1 MKPAYSIET
10 ERLLLRC
17 WELTDAAALL
27 ALLCEHREAMLPW
40 MPWVEPYP
48 VALETQVEEL
58 RGMRHRF
65 DGDQDYCYGVFDRA
79 SGEIVG
85 GCGLHTRSGPH
96 SRELGYWVRP
106 DRWGQGIATELAA
119 ALTRVGIEV
128 DEVQRIELRCE
139 PANRAS
145 ARVAEKLG
153 FRLEATLR
161 RRLGRALP
169 LRDALV
175 YSLLPEELPGSPA
188 AERARAVRAFDAVGA
203 RIF

>member
-17 WELTDAAALL
+17 WALEDAPELL
-27 ALLCEHREAMLPW
+27 ALLVEHREAMLPW

-58 RGMRHRF
+58 RGMRRRF
-65 DGDQDYCYGVFDRA
+65 DGDEDYCYGVFDRA
-79 SGEIVG
+79 SGAVVG

-139 PANRAS
+139 PTNRAS

-161 RRLGRALP
+161 RRLGREGP
-169 LRDALV
+169 LRDALI

-188 AERARAVRAFDAVGA
+188 AERAREVRAFDAVGA